1 MNEASNGAVA
11 ALCKELR
18 TEPQSIAAL
27 KRPRRFSRQRAKPPE
42 ALTKSLRAEIVAARN
57 LLNADRAERA
67 GAAAHIIL
75 ESHNSRDSAPGLPP
89 ADMTPPPPAVTVASA
104 AGGEMEKAPE
114 PAHVAALVAGV
125 SAKAVEWVED
135 VKAAV
140 ASALTGEKRAELE
153 ADAARLEAASALFQ
167 DTPDDLRELL

>member
-1 MNEASNGAVA
+1 
-11 ALCKELR
+11 
-18 TEPQSIAAL
+18 
-27 KRPRRFSRQRAKPPE
+27 
-42 ALTKSLRAEIVAARN
+42 
-57 LLNADRAERA
+57 
-67 GAAAHIIL
+67 
-75 ESHNSRDSAPGLPP
+75 
-89 ADMTPPPPAVTVASA
+89 MTPPPPAVTVASA

-135 VKAAV
+135 VKAAG